1 MGLNLTGNLGPYIA
15 LLMIFSTV
23 SIPNPVQWMML
34 PSIYVCVY
42 KKINGV
48 ISIST
53 QHKSHTTY
61 LYLPSIILY
70 VTYTINIH
78 KFYIHRYADYT
89 NTLQI
94 LFKLPKLLI
103 LSIKHIFQ
111 LSGVSHIGHV
121 LTLNKWINKL
131 CY

>member
-23 SIPNPVQWMML
+23 SISNPVQWMML

-48 ISIST
+48 TSIST
-53 QHKSHTTY
+53 QNKSHTTY
-61 LYLPSIILY
+61 LYLPSIILH

-78 KFYIHRYADYT
+78 KFVHTYICGLHQYFT
-89 NTLQI
+89 N
-94 LFKLPKLLI
+94 
-103 LSIKHIFQ
+103 SI
-111 LSGVSHIGHV
+111 
-121 LTLNKWINKL
+121 
-131 CY
+131 